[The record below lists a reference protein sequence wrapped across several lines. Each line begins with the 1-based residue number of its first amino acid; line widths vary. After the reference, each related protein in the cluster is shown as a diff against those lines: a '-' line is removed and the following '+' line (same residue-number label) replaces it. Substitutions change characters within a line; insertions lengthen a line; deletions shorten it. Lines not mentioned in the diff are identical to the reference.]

1 MFATDTFV
9 DVQESY
15 SYRDPITE
23 FVECLYVK
31 FDFDLAQQKLI
42 ECEKVGKRVLLVCC
56 VDDFMGCN

>member
-1 MFATDTFV
+1 MSKILCNAYIDCLVSGIIFFIV
-9 DVQESY
+9 FLHQESY

-42 ECEKVGKRVLLVCC
+42 ECEKVR
-56 VDDFMGCN
+56 

>member
-1 MFATDTFV
+1 MV
-9 DVQESY
+9 DIDVSRMVLYCQESY

-42 ECEKVGKRVLLVCC
+42 ECEKV
-56 VDDFMGCN
+56 NWSQ